1 MERWRLYKKLYFA
14 FKYLKGLFSQ
24 IVTIH
29 ANNTTLREN
38 EQESVCF
45 VFVLFGC
52 CEVSWNQ
59 NSSGWKRPHSSLHP
73 TALPWCRA
81 VAGGGSEGKCSH
93 SSSGHPVL
101 ISVDHKCPLFCCHV
115 QDSQRAVPARMSV
128 VTLVAVELRQQT
140 VRSSS

>member
-38 EQESVCF
+38 EQDSVCF

-59 NSSGWKRPHSSLHP
+59 NSSGWKRPHSSLRP

-93 SSSGHPVL
+93 SSVALGIQSLSVWITSVPCSAATSKIPSVL
-101 ISVDHKCPLFCCHV
+101 
-115 QDSQRAVPARMSV
+115 SQPGC
-128 VTLVAVELRQQT
+128 L
-140 VRSSS
+140 